1 MSEKFCLR
9 WYDFQSNITSTFSQF
24 QTKTYFQDV
33 TLVSDDHKQISAHR
47 VILSAGSGYF
57 NNVLSENAHSHPLLC
72 LDGINSFELNNVLDF
87 IYTGE
92 LQIYHDDLD
101 RFLKIAQRLQ
111 LQGLLSSEEHEESKE
126 KIETN
131 FDEDVAESY
140 SMNFNV
146 ETQEKKPI
154 SMTSEGFQSIED
166 LDMYIEQQIMKA
178 EYGSKC
184 KICNKSF
191 RFKAHT
197 KEHIEIHIDGL
208 AFDCNMCGRTKRTR
222 RALRTHKCPQ
232 KF

>member
-1 MSEKFCLR
+1 M
-9 WYDFQSNITSTFSQF
+9 I
-24 QTKTYFQDV
+24 
-33 TLVSDDHKQISAHR
+33 
-47 VILSAGSGYF
+47 
-57 NNVLSENAHSHPLLC
+57 
-72 LDGINSFELNNVLDF
+72 
-87 IYTGE
+87 
-92 LQIYHDDLD
+92 
-101 RFLKIAQRLQ
+101 
-111 LQGLLSSEEHEESKE
+111 

-184 KICNKSF
+184 QICNKSF